1 MLIVAS
7 ANSTRPYNMRGTKTI
22 SPSAAALEVILENGS
37 AILDLESI
45 FGRVAPLEVDLGCGD
60 GKFLTTLAQQNLD
73 RNFLG
78 IDRMKGRV
86 RSACTRIAQHGLS
99 NARILRVETSHAI
112 EGLLPAEGVSVF
124 HLMFPDPWPKRRH
137 APRRVV
143 TPEFCDSIYRTLVD
157 DGMLRIATDQLDYYA
172 VIEQAFANTNRFAK
186 IAEPGVLAA
195 TRSTFE
201 EHFIG
206 AGAPIYRLLL
216 RKISEPR

>member
-1 MLIVAS
+1 
-7 ANSTRPYNMRGTKTI
+7 MRGSKTI
-22 SPSAAALEVILENGS
+22 SPSAAALEIIRENDY
-37 AILDLESI
+37 AVLDLESI

-60 GKFLTTLAQQNLD
+60 GKFLTALAQQNLD

-86 RSACTRIAQHGLS
+86 RSACKRIAQQELS
-99 NARILRVETSHAI
+99 NARILRVETSHAL
-112 EGLLPAEGVSVF
+112 ERLLAAEGVSVF

-143 TPEFCDSIYRTLVD
+143 TPEFCHSIYRTLVD
-157 DGMLRIATDQLDYYA
+157 DGVLRIATDQLDYYTS
-172 VIEQAFANTNRFAK
+172 IEQAFANTNRFAK
-186 IAEPGVLAA
+186 IAEPGVLPAA
-195 TRSTFE
+195 RSTFE

-216 RKISEPR
+216 RKISDPR